1 MRLFL
6 LLLLAATAL
15 AQDKAFFL
23 ALDKQ
28 WSDAIVKSD
37 TAALEKLL
45 APGLVYAHATGIID
59 TKTSYIAKIKERR
72 QVYKSFEQRNPI
84 VNIYTDAAVTFSHVR
99 VTGTNQAGPSGRASR
114 AQSAQAIDEGASPGA
129 SMAPASGGTSTAI
142 TSGWEP
148 LPKCA
153 AKSSWHSAHAGL

>member
-6 LLLLAATAL
+6 LLLLAAVAL

-37 TAALEKLL
+37 TATLEKLL

-99 VTGTNQAGPSGRASR
+99 VTGANQAGPFDDKIMLIHFWVKQNNAWRLA
-114 AQSAQAIDEGASPGA
+114 AHQTTKVDK
-129 SMAPASGGTSTAI
+129 
-142 TSGWEP
+142 
-148 LPKCA
+148 LP
-153 AKSSWHSAHAGL
+153 

>member
-6 LLLLAATAL
+6 LFLLATATAL

-23 ALDKQ
+23 SLDKQ

-37 TAALEKLL
+37 TATLERLL
-45 APGLVYAHATGIID
+45 AADLVYAHATGIID

-84 VNIYTDAAVTFSHVR
+84 VNIYKDAAVTFSHVR
-99 VTGTNQAGPSGRASR
+99 VTGTNQSGEFDDKIMLIHFWIKQNNAWRLA
-114 AQSAQAIDEGASPGA
+114 AHQTTKVDK
-129 SMAPASGGTSTAI
+129 
-142 TSGWEP
+142 
-148 LPKCA
+148 LP
-153 AKSSWHSAHAGL
+153 